1 MLGELNRALHG
12 LTYSLQI
19 NRKPQRRCEAEP
31 GVFARVTTFLRLVG
45 EMRECG
51 ELIAVHISEQE
62 DVRYTQLYHLRP
74 YGYVGSFITWQP
86 NAPGRLHGYR
96 TMSE

>member
-62 DVRYTQLYHLRP
+62 DVRQEGVSPTRVDTHFTYPRIEPELLKKLLKKIH
-74 YGYVGSFITWQP
+74 
-86 NAPGRLHGYR
+86 
-96 TMSE
+96 